1 MSVRQQLDEKRE
13 HLTATASTV
22 RAAQESGKFA
32 LGVPLC
38 PEQYAYNNR
47 PLWVLWRKYSAALL
61 RERVLSYSDGDALL
75 SLCKAELTG
84 QKELKQRLFRETWKF
99 RKRFPE
105 PITPGDSLKEFIAK
119 VAADRASFSQRLIP
133 TETVT
138 LDEHGGRYEENAEDA
153 TTIAKKYCIDSL
165 ASPDVGQDVKRA
177 CSRWLETLETG
188 HLRGIF
194 WDAVEARRVVEFAKL
209 YGGLPNI
216 LPWQIWT
223 LASIFATKRASG
235 LRVYTEV
242 WLSMARKN
250 GKTRFAA
257 VVGLFCLIADQEQ
270 YAEVYAASTAREQSR
285 IVWRDARR
293 CVGDNGELTAHV
305 ARWAGELA
313 VKDTDSKFCP
323 LASEEKSFLGV
334 RASCIIADEV
344 GVWESRDAWDVLV
357 QSTVSRTQPLQM
369 AITTAP
375 AHRMTFAHEKF
386 SWCEKILR
394 SIVVADHVFAA
405 IYRIDAED
413 SPKDIVA
420 LRKANPS
427 LGTTLQEAHLVRQI
441 AELYDMPS
449 GLNNFLQF
457 HCNVTPENSLTRQGS
472 IAAKKWDAC
481 TGFEL
486 IGETDHEKAI
496 TKFMLLNTDTPCYVG
511 IDVGMSGDTTAIA
524 LLFPRARFAENAE
537 PLKRPTVVVQVFQP
551 EVGIL
556 EKERLW
562 GVPLSTWAR
571 QGFLQLLPGDI
582 TDLREIKK
590 QIVDLH
596 QQFRIRECGFDPWSF
611 PTQAAQLNEMGIT
624 CVAIPQVPSQ
634 LTAPIQ
640 ELSSAIHSGELV
652 HFGSP
657 MLAWMAGNVVFAESE
672 RHAGLKL
679 EKLSPNEKIDGVS
692 AIVNAWHRY
701 LSNPPSGMPMMFFID
716 NGNGGPDMKADGKG
730 GLVPLAPTQQNK
742 PN

>member
-1 MSVRQQLDEKRE
+1 MSVRNSIDDSHKNR
-13 HLTATASTV
+13 TATESSI
-22 RAAQESGKFA
+22 RSKQESKAFE
-32 LGVPLC
+32 LGLPLC

-47 PLWVLWRKYSAALL
+47 PLWALWRKYSAALL
-61 RERVLSYSDGDALL
+61 RERVLSYADGDALL
-75 SLCKAELTG
+75 ALCKAELNG
-84 QKELKQRLFRETWKF
+84 QKELKQRLFKETWKT

-105 PITPGDSLKEFIAK
+105 PITPGDSLREFISK
-119 VAADRASFSQRLIP
+119 VAADRASFPQRLIP
-133 TETVT
+133 TETIA
-138 LDEHGGRYEENAEDA
+138 LDEHGGRYEESADDA
-153 TTIAKKYCIDSL
+153 TTIARKYCVDSL

-177 CSRWLETLETG
+177 CERWLETLETG

-194 WDAVEARRVVEFAKL
+194 WDPVEARRVVDFAKL

-257 VVGLFCLIADQEQ
+257 VVGLFCLIADQEK

-293 CVGDNGELTAHV
+293 CVGDNLELTAHV

-405 IYRIDAED
+405 IYRVDAED

-441 AELYDMPS
+441 AELEDMPS

-457 HCNVTPENSLTRQGS
+457 HCNITPENSLTRQGS
-472 IAAKKWDAC
+472 IAAKKWDAA

-486 IGETDHEKAI
+486 IGEKDPMQATL
-496 TKFMLLNTDTPCYVG
+496 KFLQLNTDTPSYVG
-511 IDVGMSGDTTAIA
+511 IDVGMSGDTTAIVQ
-524 LLFPRARFAENAE
+524 LFPRARFVDGAE
-537 PLKRPTVVVQVFQP
+537 PIKRPVAICQVFMP

-556 EKERLW
+556 EKERIW
-562 GVPLSTWAR
+562 GVPLSVWAR
-571 QGFLQLLPGDI
+571 AGWLQLLPGDI
-582 TDLREIKK
+582 TDLRLIKK
-590 QIVDLH
+590 YVVDLH
-596 QQFRIRECGFDPWSF
+596 QKFRIRECGFDPWSF
-611 PTQAAQLNEMGIT
+611 PTQAAELNEMGIT
-624 CVAIPQVPSQ
+624 CVAVPQVPSQ

-640 ELSSAIHSGELV
+640 ELVSSIHSGELV
-652 HFGSP
+652 HFGNPVLS
-657 MLAWMAGNVVFAESE
+657 WMSGNVVFAESE

-679 EKLSPNEKIDGVS
+679 EKLSPNEKVDGI
-692 AIVNAWHRY
+692 AALLNAWHRY
-701 LSNPPSGMPMMFFID
+701 LSNPPSGPFRMFFIND
-716 NGNGGPDMKADGKG
+716 DGNGLVSNGTTG
-730 GLVPLAPTQQNK
+730 GLTPLAPLQQKK